1 MDIQGIKP
9 GKKRGAPQLTEDE
22 QVAESSLQ
30 IKKVKIEADEE
41 AVEPAAAATVEVP
54 QQQGEETAD
63 PPKKKRKVKNI

>member
-41 AVEPAAAATVEVP
+41 AVEPAAAATEVP

>member
-41 AVEPAAAATVEVP
+41 AVDTAAAATEVS

-63 PPKKKRKVKNI
+63 PPKKKKKVKNI